1 MGNRSANVKRNQRLQ
16 DKAQVPKTNV
26 AAAQMS
32 DKVRRN
38 AVQAHD
44 DFQQKSATASKKRK
58 NASVIPVAET
68 VHSSDETSEPCP
80 KKHKLGSSE
89 PVLKNA
95 ASKGAKPKAKVKP
108 SKRRKGDKRSL
119 KPLIFG
125 SEEYNRFLDR
135 EVSHIKRRYD
145 LYKLMYPTEGRLN
158 KAQAYSAI
166 HSIGRLHVYYDGAE
180 ELYRDVQTRIIE
192 YITPD
197 CTDSELAT
205 FRSRILL
212 HHYRKENTALVY
224 SK

>member
-1 MGNRSANVKRNQRLQ
+1 M
-16 DKAQVPKTNV
+16 
-26 AAAQMS
+26 
-32 DKVRRN
+32 
-38 AVQAHD
+38 
-44 DFQQKSATASKKRK
+44 
-58 NASVIPVAET
+58 
-68 VHSSDETSEPCP
+68 SEPCL

-89 PVLKNA
+89 PVLKHA
-95 ASKGAKPKAKVKP
+95 VSKGAKPKAKVKP

-145 LYKLMYPTEGRLN
+145 LYKGMYPTEGRLN

-166 HSIGRLHVYYDGAE
+166 HSIGRLHVYYDGAH